1 MARAKSRR
9 RRKPRQEGYEQSVPL
24 VLRGRAMPRPRVQP
38 RGSMGA
44 MLLIVVL
51 LVGAGAL
58 WLTFDPRFYV
68 LQVEVEGAH
77 RVSPEEVFA
86 ASGLERLHI
95 LWVNEEEAAARVAEQ
110 IPSVTSASV
119 ACRLPADC
127 VIRVE
132 ESPMLAT
139 WQVGESL
146 FWVDQA
152 GGVVPATEP
161 LVGGWQVTGPLPV
174 EEGGRVDEEVIE
186 ALVELERLGVP
197 PQPVMYREGRGLVL
211 TDEEGWRVIVGEG
224 SGMAERMAVYA
235 QVKEYLLT
243 NGIHPRFVDVR
254 FPRAPYYSVTN
265 EW

>member
-1 MARAKSRR
+1 MPRTKARR
-9 RRKPRQEGYEQSVPL
+9 RRKPRQQRYEQSVPL
-24 VLRGRAMPRPRVQP
+24 VLRGRTVPRPRVQP
-38 RGSMGA
+38 RWSVGA
-44 MLLIVVL
+44 TLLVVAL
-51 LVGAGAL
+51 LVGAVAL
-58 WLTFDPRFYV
+58 WLTFSPRFYV
-68 LQVEVEGAH
+68 LQVEVEGTN

-95 LWVNEEEAAARVAEQ
+95 LWVNEKEAEARIVEQ
-110 IPSVTSASV
+110 IPSVTAASV
-119 ACRLPADC
+119 VCRLPADC

-139 WQVGESL
+139 WQVEGSL

-152 GGVVPATEP
+152 GGVIPATEP
-161 LVGGWQVTGPLPV
+161 LAGGWYVTGPIGS
-174 EEGGRVDEEVIE
+174 GGQVDEDVIT

-211 TDEEGWRVIVGEG
+211 TDEEGWKVIVGEG

-235 QVKEYLLT
+235 RVKEYLLA
-243 NGIHPRFVDVR
+243 NGIHPLFVDVR
-254 FPRAPYYSVTN
+254 FPKAPYYSVTN

>member
-1 MARAKSRR
+1 MARTKSRR
-9 RRKPRQEGYEQSVPL
+9 RRRPRQEGYEQSVPL
-24 VLRGRAMPRPRVQP
+24 VLRGRAMPRSSPRLRWSVG
-38 RGSMGA
+38 RT
-44 MLLIVVL
+44 LLIVAL
-51 LVGAGAL
+51 LLGVGGL
-58 WLTFDPRFYV
+58 WLTFSPRFYI
-68 LQVEVEGAH
+68 LQVEVEGAQ

-95 LWVNEEEAAARVAEQ
+95 LWVNPKEAARRIVEE
-110 IPSVTSASV
+110 IPSVVSASV
-119 ACRLPADC
+119 SCRLPADC
-127 VIRVE
+127 IIRVV

-139 WQVGESL
+139 WRVGDNL

-161 LVGGWQVTGPLPV
+161 LAEGWQITGPLPV
-174 EEGGRVDEEVIE
+174 EEDGRVDGKVIE
-186 ALVELERLGVP
+186 ALVELERLGIS

-211 TDEEGWRVIVGEG
+211 ADEEGWRVIVGEG

-235 QVKEYLLT
+235 QVKEYLLV
-243 NGIHPRFVDVR
+243 NGIRPRFVDVR